1 MPTSGPN
8 SSPSTK
14 PKSKTSAGKSKG
26 KGRVAS
32 VARRVW
38 ASRAGRWAV
47 ISILSISLLG
57 AITFGYFYVKF
68 SRMIDQKLAAGPYG
82 TSSRLY
88 ATPRLVMLG
97 EEGGPADFANYLR
110 RAGYSESRNNRAGWY
125 LPADD
130 RIDIYPGPDAYDPEP
145 AALKFDNGRLTE
157 IISLRD
163 NAPRTQFR
171 MEPELVT
178 SLHGEKREKR
188 RVVKFADIPK
198 VMVDAVLAAEDKRFF
213 AHSGFDPIGILRAV
227 YVDVKERRN
236 NQGASTLTMQLSR
249 TLLLT
254 TERSWKRKA
263 AEALITLHLEQKL
276 PKEEI
281 FEHYANTIYI
291 GHHGSFSIHG
301 FAEGANVYLGK
312 DLSRVTLPEA
322 AFLAGMV
329 QSPFSRNPFKHPER
343 AKSRRNAILKLM
355 RENGY
360 ITEEQL
366 VEASTAPLTVSHE
379 GGESGDAPYFV
390 DLVNDFLQNT
400 FQDRDFQTHS
410 YRVYTTVDMNLQ
422 RDAVAAVK
430 AGLVEVDAALKRR
443 FKNYGAGTPA
453 AQVALVALDAQNGEV
468 RALVG
473 GRSYGQSQLNRA
485 LAKRQPGSAFKPFV
499 YAAALGTGID
509 GDPDS
514 ITPVTKLVDEPTT
527 FWYDNK
533 PYEPGNFKDQYYG
546 PVTLRQ
552 ALAKSLNI
560 PTVKLA
566 EKAGY
571 RRVAQLARE
580 VGLGNDIK
588 GTPAVALGSYVTSP
602 LEVAGAYTV
611 FPTLGQ
617 FHKPA
622 FVASIRDDS
631 GSVIFSRPQSPKRA
645 LDPRV
650 AYLMTNLMEE
660 VLRSGTGA
668 GVRGRG
674 FWQPAAGKTGTSH
687 DGWFAGYT
695 SRLICVVWVGFD
707 DNRELELEG
716 ARSALPV
723 WTEFMKRAHAHRE
736 YRNAA
741 PFQAPDG
748 IVTADIDPGSGL
760 LASSACPGKVEFFI
774 AGTQPLQACGGGGGT
789 HIAGWDPVAEPK
801 AKSDAPAAVAPIET
815 ARRAERKS
823 TVIPVTPP
831 PAPAPGGERPKGFF
845 GRLRGIFK

>member
-14 PKSKTSAGKSKG
+14 RKNKGAPAGSL
-26 KGRVAS
+26 
-32 VARRVW
+32 RRRIW
-38 ASRAGRWAV
+38 ASRFGRWTLLG
-47 ISILSISLLG
+47 ILSAGIIG
-57 AITFGYFYVKF
+57 AVVFGYFYLKF
-68 SRMIDQKLAAGPYG
+68 SRMIDEKLAAGPYG
-82 TSSRLY
+82 TSSRLF
-88 ATPRLVMLG
+88 ATPRLVMVG
-97 EEGGPADFANYLR
+97 EEGSPGDFANYLR

-125 LPADD
+125 LAAED

-145 AALKFDNGRLTE
+145 AALKFENGRLAE

-163 NAPRTQFR
+163 NTPRTQFR
-171 MEPELVT
+171 LEPELVT
-178 SLHGEKREKR
+178 SLHGQKREKR

-213 AHSGFDPIGILRAV
+213 AHSGFDPLGILRAV

-263 AEALITLHLEQKL
+263 AEALITLHLEQRL
-276 PKEEI
+276 SKEEI

-312 DLSRVTLPEA
+312 DLARVTLPEA

-329 QSPFSRNPFKHPER
+329 QSPYSRNPFKYPER
-343 AKSRRNAILKLM
+343 AKARRNTILKLM
-355 RENGY
+355 RENGA

-366 VEASTAPLTVSHE
+366 VEASTAPLTVSRE

-390 DLVNDFLQNT
+390 DLVNDYLQST
-400 FQDRDFQTHS
+400 FQDRDFQAHS
-410 YRVYTTVDMNLQ
+410 YRVYTTIDMNLQ
-422 RDAVAAVK
+422 RDAVAAVR

-443 FKNYGAGTPA
+443 FKNYGAGTPE

-499 YAAALGTGID
+499 YAAALGTGIG
-509 GDPDS
+509 GDPES

-527 FWYDNK
+527 FWFDNK

-571 RRVAQLARE
+571 KRVAQLARD

-588 GTPAVALGSYVTSP
+588 GTPAVALGSYAPRGGGRLYRLSD
-602 LEVAGAYTV
+602 LGTV
-611 FPTLGQ
+611 SQAVLCVEHPG
-617 FHKPA
+617 
-622 FVASIRDDS
+622 
-631 GSVIFSRPQSPKRA
+631 
-645 LDPRV
+645 RV
-650 AYLMTNLMEE
+650 
-660 VLRSGTGA
+660 
-668 GVRGRG
+668 GRG
-674 FWQPAAGKTGTSH
+674 DILAAAESPARAGSAGSLPDDQSHGRGAALGHGRGGPRTRLLAAGGGQ
-687 DGWFAGYT
+687 DG
-695 SRLICVVWVGFD
+695 D
-707 DNRELELEG
+707 
-716 ARSALPV
+716 
-723 WTEFMKRAHAHRE
+723 
-736 YRNAA
+736 
-741 PFQAPDG
+741 
-748 IVTADIDPGSGL
+748 
-760 LASSACPGKVEFFI
+760 
-774 AGTQPLQACGGGGGT
+774 
-789 HIAGWDPVAEPK
+789 VA
-801 AKSDAPAAVAPIET
+801 
-815 ARRAERKS
+815 
-823 TVIPVTPP
+823 
-831 PAPAPGGERPKGFF
+831 
-845 GRLRGIFK
+845 